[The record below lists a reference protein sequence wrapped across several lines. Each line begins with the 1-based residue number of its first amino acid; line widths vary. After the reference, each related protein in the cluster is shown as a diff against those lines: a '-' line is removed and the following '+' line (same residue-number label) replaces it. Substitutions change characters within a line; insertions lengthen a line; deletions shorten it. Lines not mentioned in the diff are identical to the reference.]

1 MKFYEWVNK
10 NISEI
15 LFWLIVVSV
24 MILILMGI
32 SHASIIPNG
41 ECVNFTLFNAT
52 DNSSY
57 LEEHC
62 AGNATIIYNITN
74 VTVVNVTNVTNIT
87 ILAGCNATNLTLWAN
102 NTTTINNATVTCLGN
117 LTTIQNVTVV
127 VVNNTTV
134 VNATIPTN
142 YCYQNVNNVMGY
154 SGVYRSDACNIT
166 IVSPPNIS
174 VASCLPYQYNV
185 PCLVCAACAECP
197 AQREC
202 AAPRVCEPSYLG
214 ELRDCNNS
222 LAISLSEQNA
232 TQENYIHQLAAR
244 NEIIEGQKQALI
256 TIDDSVDKKVD
267 EKTGNVNDMYAYA
280 LVAGLGCLIFFVYKA
295 RQPSTT
301 QLSGISEAITKERLD
316 KLRAN
321 RGGDFSGRTTDD
333 AGAVEKGKS

>member
-1 MKFYEWVNK
+1 MKK
-10 NISEI
+10 L
-15 LFWLIVVSV
+15 LFVLAFI
-24 MILILMGI
+24 G
-32 SHASIIPNG
+32 ASFALTIPNG
-41 ECVNFTLFNAT
+41 ECQNFTLFNET
-52 DNSSY
+52 DNSTLNESI
-57 LEEHC
+57 C

-74 VTVVNVTNVTNIT
+74 VTNVTVVNVTNVTNVT
-87 ILAGCNATNLTLWAN
+87 IVTSCNVTSAVMWAN
-102 NTTTINNATVTCLGN
+102 STLSVNNATILCLAN
-117 LTTIQNVTVV
+117 STTVVQNVT
-127 VVNNTTV
+127 
-134 VNATIPTN
+134 VNATIPIN
-142 YCYQNVNNVMGY
+142 YCYQNVNNIMGY
-154 SGVYRSDACNIT
+154 SGVFRNDMCNIT

-185 PCLVCAACAECP
+185 PCPVCAACTECP

-202 AAPRVCEPSYLG
+202 ATPRVCEPSYLG

-222 LAISLSEQNA
+222 LAISLSEMNA

-244 NEIIEGQKQALI
+244 NEIIEGQKQALT
-256 TIDDSVDKKVD
+256 TIDSSINDKVE

-316 KLRAN
+316 KLRAT